1 MAEYQ
6 NLLYQKQRQG
16 VLITLNRP
24 KALNALNEA
33 LMSDLDQALAE
44 ADDFEGCAVWQQ
56 VISAIKELRR
66 HSRVRGELIH

>member
-1 MAEYQ
+1 MIDDIEIYRCAKLLLDSHGDEAFSVAEG
-6 NLLYQKQRQG
+6 KF
-16 VLITLNRP
+16 
-24 KALNALNEA
+24 E
-33 LMSDLDQALAE
+33 ALAE